1 MKVYIGRQ
9 PIFDRMRRVVAY
21 ELLFRSGPENFF
33 SATDGTVAS
42 QQVVNSSMSI
52 FGLHLLTGGKPA
64 FVNVTQELL
73 LNGLLLMLPPNLFV
87 LEVLETVEPTEEV
100 VEACRQLKQHGFLLA
115 LDDFALR
122 QGYEPL
128 IALADIVKVDFLQV
142 QGAERFQIAQQLAN
156 TKVRL
161 LAEKVETHEDFDEAR
176 QAGYDYFQGFFF
188 SKPNVLVAQDL
199 PAQKLTYLRL
209 MQEMAGE
216 TLDFRRLEA
225 VFRSDVALS
234 FKLLRYINS
243 AAMGLRF
250 PITSIQQAMVML
262 GEKNLRR
269 WVLLT
274 LTASLLE
281 DKPTELLMVG
291 VVRGRFCEQACQR
304 LRWRALGVDPFLV
317 GLFSILDALLDRPL
331 SELLTELPIAP
342 EIRDALL
349 GKPNLLGRLLRLIIA
364 YEQADWTQVTDWA
377 TKVGLPEEEIATLYI
392 ASVAW
397 AEALLHGAQKGITP

>member
-1 MKVYIGRQ
+1 MKAYIGRQ
-9 PIFDRMRRVVAY
+9 PIFDRLRRVVAY

-33 SATDGTVAS
+33 PATDSTIAS
-42 QQVVNSSMSI
+42 QQLVSSSMSI
-52 FGLHLLTGGKPA
+52 FGLHVLTGGKPA
-64 FVNVTQELL
+64 FINVTQELL
-73 LNGLLLMLPPNLFV
+73 LSNLLLMLPPNLFV
-87 LEVLETVEPTEEV
+87 LEILETVEPTEEV
-100 VEACRQLKQHGFLLA
+100 VEACRQLKRHGFLLA
-115 LDDFALR
+115 LDDFVLR

-142 QGAERFQIAQQLAN
+142 KGAERFQVAKQLAN

-188 SKPNVLVAQDL
+188 SKPNVLVARDL

-209 MQEMAGE
+209 MQELTEE

-291 VVRGRFCEQACQR
+291 VIRGRFCEQACQQ
-304 LRWRALGVDPFLV
+304 LRWQAVGIDPFLV
-317 GLFSILDALLDRPL
+317 GLFSILDALLDRPFP
-331 SELLTELPIAP
+331 ELLAELPIAP

-377 TKVGLPEEEIATLYI
+377 TKVGLSEEEIATLYT

-397 AEALLHGAQKGITP
+397 TEALLRGAQKGITP